1 MLKEEI
7 IVKMEIEEFSKLIS
21 SYGKEI
27 SIEFSNIQIERFYK
41 YMNLLIEWNEKI
53 NLTAITEPKEIII
66 KHFIDSLTVL
76 KDIKGKNTLVDVG
89 TGAGFPG
96 IPLKIMDEEI
106 KITLLDSLNKRINF
120 LNEVINQLDLKNIET
135 IHSRVED
142 AGKNKKYRERFD
154 IATARAVANLATL
167 SEYMLPLVKVGGKSI
182 CMKGSEV
189 SEELQNSKKAISIL
203 GGEIENID
211 NFQLP
216 KSDMMRN
223 IVIIKK
229 VKNTTNKYP
238 RKPGTPSKEPI
249 N

>member
-1 MLKEEI
+1 
-7 IVKMEIEEFSKLIS
+7 MEIEEFSKLIS

-229 VKNTTNKYP
+229 VKNTPNKYP